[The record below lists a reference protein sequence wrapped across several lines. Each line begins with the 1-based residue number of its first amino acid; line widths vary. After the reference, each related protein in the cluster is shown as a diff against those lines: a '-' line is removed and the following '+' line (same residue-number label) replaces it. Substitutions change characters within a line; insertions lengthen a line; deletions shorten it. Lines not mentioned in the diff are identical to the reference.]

1 MDLLRDVKR
10 KQLKI
15 KITIILAIIVLIVTA
30 VLVFLHVKEN
40 KENDLI
46 NQYIL
51 NANRNATLI
60 FDNDLS
66 KIKLYKATLEN
77 IKKQR

>member
-46 NQYIL
+46 NQYIV

-66 KIKLYKATLEN
+66 KLETENYKKEDYHEK
-77 IKKQR
+77 I

>member
-30 VLVFLHVKEN
+30 VLVFLHV
-40 KENDLI
+40 I
-46 NQYIL
+46 NQYIV